1 MESEVL
7 TVFDDQR
14 NPIGRAER
22 GDVHRL
28 GLWHE
33 TFHCWFISKEPEKVS
48 LYLQLRSADKKDYPN
63 LLDIT
68 AAGHLL
74 ESENVRDGI
83 REVKEEIGFD
93 ISYDDL
99 KFLGIVEYC
108 AASEGFIDNEFAHV
122 YLHEIANGW
131 DGFTLQ
137 KEEVSGMV
145 KVDFYEF
152 QKLWK
157 SEQSTIRIEGFQLTD
172 ESTQVLLD
180 KVVDK
185 DAFVPHGERTY
196 TKVLNLI
203 EKAMFV

>member
-22 GDVHRL
+22 GEVHRL

-99 KFLGIVEYC
+99 MFLGIVEYC
-108 AASEGFIDNEFAHV
+108 AAREGFMDNEFAHV
-122 YLHEIANGW
+122 YLHEIVNGW

-152 QKLWK
+152 QKL
-157 SEQSTIRIEGFQLTD
+157 
-172 ESTQVLLD
+172 
-180 KVVDK
+180 
-185 DAFVPHGERTY
+185 
-196 TKVLNLI
+196 
-203 EKAMFV
+203 

>member
-7 TVFDDQR
+7 TIFDDQR

-22 GDVHRL
+22 GEVHRL

-99 KFLGIVEYC
+99 MFLGIVEYC
-108 AASEGFIDNEFAHV
+108 AAREGFIDNEFAHV
-122 YLHEIANGW
+122 YLHEIVNGW

-172 ESTQVLLD
+172 ESTRVLLD

-185 DAFVPHGERTY
+185 DAFVPHGETTY
-196 TKVLNLI
+196 TEVLNLI